1 MCDVRRGDGM
11 LDFTPFYTL
20 SGIFLCGALVALLN
34 ARPLPAAML
43 LTIAGAGGLGVFW
56 ERWSQRAGDDVHLAA
71 LLHPVAP
78 TAAQWAL
85 LTSHGAILV
94 LGIAV
99 VAWTARRENEV
110 PR

>member
-1 MCDVRRGDGM
+1 M
-11 LDFTPFYTL
+11 LNFTPFYTL
-20 SGIFLCGALVALLN
+20 SGIFVCAALVALMN

-56 ERWSQRAGDDVHLAA
+56 ERWSQRTGDDVHVAA

-85 LTSHGAILV
+85 LTSHGALLLAGV
-94 LGIAV
+94 AV
-99 VAWTARRENEV
+99 VTWTARRGKEGT
-110 PR
+110 R